1 VRRRDF
7 LRAAAAAATT
17 PAWLARAFADDA
29 APGRAALLKDA
40 YARACAQG
48 RPLLLFVVPA
58 DREQHGE
65 RGGVLGEWLQHAAG
79 EAQEGL
85 AQCAIACA
93 SIDEARKALP
103 KIALPAGEPLMVLLE
118 AVPGQPAAQ
127 AIAPQLPAVEG
138 DRSPSPK
145 ERRAID
151 RAILARVACVSRAF
165 LDKLEPDA
173 GTRRA
178 RAERNAASMTEAERA
193 RMAEIRQGRGALG
206 GRTVENAEVLRGAT
220 LLLHAAEENA
230 FERARVRKL
239 LRKAY
244 LEAVRDADPT
254 GASWADGTCPGCGL
268 AYVPE
273 LSRKFLRFYTR

>member
-1 VRRRDF
+1 
-7 LRAAAAAATT
+7 
-17 PAWLARAFADDA
+17 
-29 APGRAALLKDA
+29 
-40 YARACAQG
+40 
-48 RPLLLFVVPA
+48 
-58 DREQHGE
+58 
-65 RGGVLGEWLQHAAG
+65 
-79 EAQEGL
+79 
-85 AQCAIACA
+85 
-93 SIDEARKALP
+93 
-103 KIALPAGEPLMVLLE
+103 
-118 AVPGQPAAQ
+118 
-127 AIAPQLPAVEG
+127 
-138 DRSPSPK
+138 
-145 ERRAID
+145 
-151 RAILARVACVSRAF
+151 
-165 LDKLEPDA
+165 
-173 GTRRA
+173 
-178 RAERNAASMTEAERA
+178 MTEAERA